1 MNALKLTLASLVII
15 SGCST
20 TKAGSEPTQSQQ
32 QAQPEV
38 SQQQEKPSKKPMKP
52 AQLQTKSAT
61 RHDKGT
67 SKPAPAKMITTM
79 EPIAHY
85 DEDEVSEAGI
95 KNQHAYLNF
104 ITKDKSCD
112 SNSQCIAIPV
122 GSRACGGPS
131 SYLLFSSKTADQSK
145 VYELAKKLTDSE
157 AQYNAKHGMIS
168 ICEHLRQPS
177 TQCVENTCVKLDST
191 NKSPTRD
198 YR

>member
-1 MNALKLTLASLVII
+1 MNAFKLTLASLLVI
-15 SGCST
+15 SGCSST
-20 TKAGSEPTQSQQ
+20 EAGSDTSQSQ
-32 QAQPEV
+32 QAQPQVAEQPV
-38 SQQQEKPSKKPMKP
+38 KQNKKQLAP
-52 AQLQTKSAT
+52 AQLQTKSAV
-61 RHDKGT
+61 RHDTGHG
-67 SKPAPAKMITTM
+67 KPAPAKMITKA

-85 DEDEVSEAGI
+85 NEDEISQAGI
-95 KNQHAYLNF
+95 QNQHKYLNF

-112 SNSQCIAIPV
+112 SNSQCLAIPV

-131 SYLLFSSKTADQSK
+131 SYLLFSTKTADQNK

-168 ICEHLRQPS
+168 ICEHLRQPT
-177 TQCVENTCVKLDST
+177 TQCVENTCVTLGGT

>member
-20 TKAGSEPTQSQQ
+20 TEAGSEQTQQ
-32 QAQPEV
+32 QAQPEKP
-38 SQQQEKPSKKPMKP
+38 QQQATPNKKPIAP
-52 AQLQTKSAT
+52 AKLQTKSAT
-61 RHDKGT
+61 RHDAGM
-67 SKPAPAKMITTM
+67 SKPTPAKMVTKA
-79 EPIAHY
+79 EPIAKY
-85 DEDEVSEAGI
+85 DQDAIDEASI

-112 SNSQCIAIPV
+112 SSSQCQAIPV

-131 SYLLFSSKTADQSK
+131 SYLLFSTKTADLEK
-145 VYELAKKLTDSE
+145 VYKLAKKLTDSE

-168 ICEHLRQPS
+168 ICEHLRQPA
-177 TQCVENTCVKLDST
+177 TQCVENTCVKLEGT